1 MLTWTCRRF
10 RARFA
15 PGSAPGSAHPHRQV
29 CRDCDAFAAAVER
42 AAGVRL
48 PLPAG
53 LRKSLSAIAMPAM
66 SAAPA
71 EGTVLPFPVPRLNVP
86 IALAGRLS
94 AIAETGRP
102 APPEWVLNPRYA
114 VAASALLALLLGP
127 FFVRGTDRGLE
138 ALSTVRD
145 EVRPILS
152 RTGEEGREEL
162 DKLRTGAAKAY
173 GAARRSFARSAESF
187 HGLSGRLLDII
198 PEEFTSEESTNPDP
212 GDDEPT
218 ESSRRPQ

>member
-15 PGSAPGSAHPHRQV
+15 PGSAPGAAHPHRQA
-29 CRDCDAFAAAVER
+29 CLECDAFAAAIER

-53 LRKSLSAIAMPAM
+53 LRMSLRKIAEP
-66 SAAPA
+66 AAPA
-71 EGTVLPFPVPRLNVP
+71 EGTVLPFPVPRLAVP
-86 IALAGRLS
+86 AALAGRLS
-94 AIAETGRP
+94 ALATQSRP

-138 ALSTVRD
+138 ALSTVRE

-152 RTGEEGREEL
+152 RTGEEGREEIE
-162 DKLRTGAAKAY
+162 KVRTGAVKVY
-173 GAARRSFARSAESF
+173 DAARRSFTRSAESF

>member
-15 PGSAPGSAHPHRQV
+15 PGSAPGAAHPHRQA
-29 CRDCDAFAAAVER
+29 CRECDAFAAAIER

-53 LRKSLSAIAMPAM
+53 LRKNLREI
-66 SAAPA
+66 AAPA
-71 EGTVLPFPVPRLNVP
+71 EGTILPFPVPRLTVP
-86 IALAGRLS
+86 AALAGRLS
-94 AIAETGRP
+94 ALATQSRP
-102 APPEWVLNPRYA
+102 VPPEWVLSPRYA

-127 FFVRGTDRGLE
+127 FFTRGADRGLQ
-138 ALSTVRD
+138 ALSTVRE

-152 RTGEEGREEL
+152 RTGEEGREEIE
-162 DKLRTGAAKAY
+162 KVRTGAVKAY
-173 GAARRSFARSAESF
+173 NAARRSFTRSAESF

-198 PEEFTSEESTNPDP
+198 PEEFKSEESTNPDP
-212 GDDEPT
+212 GTDEST

>member
-15 PGSAPGSAHPHRQV
+15 PGSAPGAAHPHRQS

-53 LRKSLSAIAMPAM
+53 LRKSLGGI
-66 SAAPA
+66 AAPAEAA
-71 EGTVLPFPVPRLNVP
+71 EGTVLPFPMPRLNVP
-86 IALAGRLS
+86 AALAGRLS

-127 FFVRGTDRGLE
+127 FFTRGADRGLE
-138 ALSTVRD
+138 ALSTVRE

-173 GAARRSFARSAESF
+173 GAARRSFTRSAESF

-212 GDDEPT
+212 GAAEPT

>member
-10 RARFA
+10 RAQFA
-15 PGSAPGSAHPHRQV
+15 PGQGPGMAHPHRQA
-29 CRDCDAFAAAVER
+29 CRDCDAFAAAIER

-53 LRKSLSAIAMPAM
+53 LRRSLREI
-66 SAAPA
+66 AAPA
-71 EGTVLPFPVPRLNVP
+71 EGTVLPFPVPRLAVP
-86 IALAGRLS
+86 AALAGRLS
-94 AIAETGRP
+94 ALATQSRP

-127 FFVRGTDRGLE
+127 FFTRGADRGLE
-138 ALSTVRD
+138 ALSTVRE

-152 RTGEEGREEL
+152 RTGEEGREEIE
-162 DKLRTGAAKAY
+162 KVRTGAVKVY
-173 GAARRSFARSAESF
+173 DAARRSFTRSAESF
-187 HGLSGRLLDII
+187 HGLSGRLLNII

>member
-10 RARFA
+10 RSQFS
-15 PGSAPGSAHPHRQV
+15 PGTAHPHRQS

-53 LRKSLSAIAMPAM
+53 LRKSLREIAT
-66 SAAPA
+66 PA
-71 EGTVLPFPVPRLNVP
+71 EGTVLPFPVPRLTVP
-86 IALAGRLS
+86 AALAGRLS
-94 AIAETGRP
+94 AMAEPGRP
-102 APPEWVLNPRYA
+102 APPDWVLNPRYA

-127 FFVRGTDRGLE
+127 FFTRGADRGLE
-138 ALSTVRD
+138 ALSTVRE

-152 RTGEEGREEL
+152 RTGEEGREEIE
-162 DKLRTGAAKAY
+162 KLRTGAMKAY
-173 GAARRSFARSAESF
+173 GAARRSFTRSAESF
-187 HGLSGRLLDII
+187 HGLSGRLLDLI
-198 PEEFTSEESTNPDP
+198 PEEFTSEESTNPDS
-212 GDDEPT
+212 DDEPT